1 LANFLSVLDHT
12 VVKTEFLRL
21 KNSSLSLDLIAVSSS
36 LHLEGLLID
45 QFSLVGDPSL
55 LDTDDLSSEL
65 LSLLLHVAKLVLE
78 RTGVL
83 VVFATT
89 LGFEVSKLS
98 VKLIDLQLFLSNVD
112 LILLLKLLL
121 LLDLL
126 LFGGTLSFKFLEL
139 VL

>member
-36 LHLEGLLID
+36 LHLEGLLVD

-55 LDTDDLSSEL
+55 LDADDLSSEL